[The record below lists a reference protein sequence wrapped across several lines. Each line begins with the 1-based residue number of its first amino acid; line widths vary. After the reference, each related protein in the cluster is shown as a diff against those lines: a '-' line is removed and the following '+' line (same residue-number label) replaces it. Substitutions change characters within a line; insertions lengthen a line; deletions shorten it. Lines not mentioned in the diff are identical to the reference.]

1 MIPRLARHDT
11 MSLTHRSLLMSETAD
26 IVTKEKLIADF
37 KVVVAD
43 AEELLRAT
51 AGQAGDKMAE
61 IRGRAQEHLV
71 IAKAKLADAE
81 AAVIER
87 AKQAGRAA
95 DNYVHENPWSSVGIA
110 AGVGFLIGLLV
121 GRR

>member
-1 MIPRLARHDT
+1 MDQ
-11 MSLTHRSLLMSETAD
+11 
-26 IVTKEKLIADF
+26 VTDVNKEKLIADF

-51 AGQAGDKMAE
+51 AGQAGDKVAE
-61 IRGRAQEHLV
+61 LRLRVQDRLV
-71 IAKAKLADAE
+71 LAKAQLADAE
-81 AAVIER
+81 AAVIEKAR
-87 AKQAGRAA
+87 QAGRAA
-95 DNYVHENPWSSVGIA
+95 DDYVHETPWSSVGIA

>member
-1 MIPRLARHDT
+1 MTEMTGTND
-11 MSLTHRSLLMSETAD
+11 
-26 IVTKEKLIADF
+26 VTKEKLIADF

-51 AGQAGDKMAE
+51 AGQAGEKVAE
-61 IRGRAQEHLV
+61 IRGRAQEHLAS
-71 IAKAKLADAE
+71 AKAKLADAE
-81 AAVIER
+81 AVIIAR
-87 AKQAGRAA
+87 AKEAGKAT
-95 DNYVHENPWSSVGIA
+95 DDYVHENPWSSVGIA

>member
-1 MIPRLARHDT
+1 MNEVNTLAD
-11 MSLTHRSLLMSETAD
+11 E
-26 IVTKEKLIADF
+26 VTKEKLIADF

-61 IRGRAQEHLV
+61 IRARAQEHLTS
-71 IAKAKLADAE
+71 AKIKLAEVEETMIA
-81 AAVIER
+81 R
-87 AKQAGRAA
+87 ARQAGRAA
-95 DNYVHENPWSSVGIA
+95 DDYVHENPWSSVGIA
-110 AGVGFLIGLLV
+110 AGVGFLVGLLV

>member
-1 MIPRLARHDT
+1 MNDV
-11 MSLTHRSLLMSETAD
+11 SETVAS
-26 IVTKEKLIADF
+26 KEKLISDF
-37 KVVVAD
+37 KVVIAD

-51 AGQAGDKMAE
+51 AGQAGDKVAE
-61 IRGRAQEHLV
+61 VRQRAQVHLAT
-71 IAKAKLADAE
+71 AKAKLADAE
-81 AAVIER
+81 EALIVR

-95 DNYVHENPWSSVGIA
+95 DDYVHEHPWSAVGIG

>member
-1 MIPRLARHDT
+1 
-11 MSLTHRSLLMSETAD
+11 MSETAD

-51 AGQAGDKMAE
+51 AGQAGDKIAE

>member
-1 MIPRLARHDT
+1 MTEMTD
-11 MSLTHRSLLMSETAD
+11 
-26 IVTKEKLIADF
+26 VTKEKLIADF

-51 AGQAGDKMAE
+51 AGQAGDKVAE
-61 IRGRAQEHLV
+61 IRGRAQEHLTV
-71 IAKAKLADAE
+71 AKAKLADAE
-81 AAVIER
+81 AAIVAR
-87 AKQAGRAA
+87 AREAGRAA
-95 DNYVHENPWSSVGIA
+95 DDYVHENPWSSVGIA

>member
-1 MIPRLARHDT
+1 MTEMTD
-11 MSLTHRSLLMSETAD
+11 
-26 IVTKEKLIADF
+26 VTKEKLIADF

-51 AGQAGDKMAE
+51 AGQAGDKVGE
-61 IRGRAQEHLV
+61 IRARAQEHLAA
-71 IAKAKLADAE
+71 AKAKLADAE
-81 AAVIER
+81 EAVIAR

-95 DNYVHENPWSSVGIA
+95 DDYVHENPWSAVGIG
-110 AGVGFLIGLLV
+110 AGVGFLVGLLV